1 MLNLSTSAKN
11 EGLWTVPWSVSASI
25 YPDYQ
30 ETPIVRMIK
39 GREAATFSDDSVQKF
54 FQESYSVTPQSD
66 RMGYRLDGAMLE
78 HKQGETGEII
88 SEAVAPGTIQVPPSG
103 QPIILMADCQTTGGY
118 PRIGHVI
125 STDLPLIAQ
134 ARPGDKLRFQEI
146 SLQEAQELQ
155 LLQEMDLRWLHAGL
169 KAWARDRG

>member
-1 MLNLSTSAKN
+1 SAN
-11 EGLWTVPWSVSASI
+11 MEGLCTVPWSVSRAI
-25 YPDYQ
+25 YPDYP
-30 ETPIVRMIK
+30 ETPVIRIIK
-39 GREAATFSDDSVQKF
+39 GREAAIFSDDSVQKF
-54 FQESYSVTPQSD
+54 FQESYTVTPQSD

-78 HKQGETGEII
+78 LKGGATSEMI

-103 QPIILMADCQTTGGY
+103 QPIVLMADCQTTGGY

-125 STDLPLIAQ
+125 STDLPLVAQ

-155 LLQEMDLRWLHAGL
+155 LLQEMDLRCLHAGL
-169 KAWARDRG
+169 KAWARDHG